1 MKTLIKTMA
10 LLSVLAV
17 ASCQQFK
24 IDTQMTPEKAAA
36 SIRMEC
42 SAVDVYNLPAQ
53 NPGSITFNVSSN
65 TPWTIILSSG
75 ADWLNVTPSS
85 SASSS
90 LITDVV
96 VTAQNNTG
104 GDRSATLTLKG
115 DNVAQTKVITVKQ
128 AREGKLFF
136 TPMVQD
142 YAACGGPLSFTIQT
156 NVAWEVR
163 SNAGWLTF
171 NRTSGEPDPE
181 GRTITIIATAE
192 PSAVM
197 ERVATVTIV
206 AGDDEESFDVSQ
218 KGIFEVTEISDAFPT
233 DGGEKTI
240 TLRTDLP
247 WTIMADKDWVSFDQ
261 ESGTGDGGKIAIKA
275 TAALNEGAIR
285 SANVKVT
292 AGGVEKTFEVSQKG
306 QPFEIVAPASTEL
319 EGEADE
325 ITLEVKTALDWT
337 PSTDVEGW
345 TVEKVDN
352 SHFKVIAGWNGLF
365 AAKVGKVAING
376 AGGATDE
383 LELTQACNFTVE
395 GNCEV
400 LEDGSVKISSG
411 AKSRVNFIKKY
422 KHATFILK
430 MGDVHFDDNAEFYLV
445 THSAGDIADCE
456 IENRINLHDASSN
469 IRLRANAAFPDGSGK
484 KAEGSVK
491 YNDKLNK
498 DVMNT
503 MTEYRVDFVSQEN
516 PNPEKA
522 DRTLRMAFTFNG
534 TLFAEQWVYDIFD
547 VTTQDMSAPYW
558 FGFYTAQTDG
568 TWYIVKSCNVTLYD

>member
-75 ADWLNVTPSS
+75 AEWLNVSPAS

-128 AREGKLFF
+128 AREGKLFV

-171 NRTSGEPDPE
+171 NRNSGEPDPE
-181 GRTITIIATAE
+181 GRIITIIATAE
-192 PSAVM
+192 ASTVM
-197 ERVATVTIV
+197 ERVATVTVV
-206 AGDDEESFDVSQ
+206 AGDDEETFDVSQ
-218 KGIFEVTEISDAFPT
+218 KGVFDVTEISGAFAT

-240 TLRTDLP
+240 SLRTDLP
-247 WTIMADKDWVSFDQ
+247 WTIMADKDWITFDQ
-261 ESGTGDGGKIAIKA
+261 ESGNGDGSKIAIKA
-275 TAALNEGAIR
+275 TAAANDGAIR
-285 SANVKVT
+285 TANVKIT
-292 AGGVEKTFEVSQKG
+292 AGGIDKTFEVSQKG
-306 QPFEIVAPASTEL
+306 QPFEIIAPASTEL
-319 EGEADE
+319 PRLGGEMV
-325 ITLEVKTALDWT
+325 ISVKSALDWT
-337 PSTDVEGW
+337 PATEVAGW
-345 TVEKVDN
+345 EVEKIDA
-352 SHFKVIAGWNGLF
+352 SSFKVK
-365 AAKVGKVAING
+365 AAFNSAFVTKTGKVSISA
-376 AGGATDE
+376 AGGAYDE
-383 LELTQACNFTVE
+383 LALTQDVNFTLTGHAE
-395 GNCEV
+395 
-400 LEDGSVKISSG
+400 LQEDGSVKVYEDVKSSG
-411 AKSRVNFIKKY
+411 ITTKDNFQCVIMDADVEMHVGAKGSFAMCSDHY
-422 KHATFILK
+422 
-430 MGDVHFDDNAEFYLV
+430 DNGYEYDLYIDLQRSDAFRLR
-445 THSAGDIADCE
+445 SAGDKVATRGAVEFTFDKTKLDAMTHAQIQFVPKADDATM
-456 IENRINLHDASSN
+456 IEQSFYCNGVKQDKVMISTSVF
-469 IRLRANAAFPDGSGK
+469 AADPTLAGTYFVGSIKAADDGS
-484 KAEGSVK
+484 
-491 YNDKLNK
+491 Y
-498 DVMNT
+498 
-503 MTEYRVDFVSQEN
+503 F
-516 PNPEKA
+516 
-522 DRTLRMAFTFNG
+522 
-534 TLFAEQWVYDIFD
+534 I
-547 VTTQDMSAPYW
+547 
-558 FGFYTAQTDG
+558 
-568 TWYIVKSCNVTLYD
+568 IKSCSVTPVE

>member
-17 ASCQQFK
+17 VSCQQFK

-75 ADWLNVTPSS
+75 AEWLNVTPSS

-96 VTAQNNTG
+96 VTAQTNTG

-115 DNVAQTKVITVKQ
+115 DNVAQTKVITIKQ
-128 AREGKLFF
+128 AREGKLFV

-163 SNAGWLTF
+163 SSAGWLTF

-192 PSAVM
+192 ASTVM
-197 ERVATVTIV
+197 ERVATVTVV
-206 AGDDEESFDVSQ
+206 AGDDEETFDVSQ
-218 KGIFEVTEISDAFPT
+218 KGVFDVTEISDAFPT

-247 WTIMADKDWVSFDQ
+247 WTIMADKDWITFDQ
-261 ESGTGDGGKIAIKA
+261 ESGIGDGGKVAIKA
-275 TAALNEGAIR
+275 TAAVNDGAIR

-319 EGEADE
+319 PRLGGEMV
-325 ITLEVKTALDWT
+325 ISVKSALDWAPAT
-337 PSTDVEGW
+337 EVTGWDVEKIDA
-345 TVEKVDN
+345 T
-352 SHFKVIAGWNGLF
+352 SFKVK
-365 AAKVGKVAING
+365 AAFNSAFVAKTGKVSISG
-376 AGGATDE
+376 AGGAYDE
-383 LELTQACNFTVE
+383 LALTQDVNFTLTGHAE
-395 GNCEV
+395 
-400 LEDGSVKISSG
+400 LQEDGSVKVYEDVKSSG
-411 AKSRVNFIKKY
+411 ITTKDNFRCVIMDADVEMHVGAKGSFAMCSDHYSNGYEYDLYIDLQRTDAFR
-422 KHATFILK
+422 LR
-430 MGDVHFDDNAEFYLV
+430 
-445 THSAGDIADCE
+445 SAGDKVATRGAVEFTFDKSKLDAMTHAQIQFVPKADDATM
-456 IENRINLHDASSN
+456 IEQSFYCNGVKQDKVMISTSAF
-469 IRLRANAAFPDGSGK
+469 AADPDLAGTYFVGSIKAADDGS
-484 KAEGSVK
+484 
-491 YNDKLNK
+491 Y
-498 DVMNT
+498 
-503 MTEYRVDFVSQEN
+503 F
-516 PNPEKA
+516 
-522 DRTLRMAFTFNG
+522 
-534 TLFAEQWVYDIFD
+534 I
-547 VTTQDMSAPYW
+547 
-558 FGFYTAQTDG
+558 
-568 TWYIVKSCNVTLYD
+568 IKSCSVTPVE